1 MKKRNYLI
9 LIALF
14 SWTGLA
20 GSYEI
25 LPADEAE
32 QDCYGKAMV
41 GLDSVINSRLGVPAE
56 HALELARVQT
66 KNASNHRY
74 SQDMLRTILDA
85 YLWEQ
90 SPHSYAV
97 KIFYRC
103 ASERGSS
110 LHSAKN
116 DWLNGD

>member
-9 LIALF
+9 VIALF
-14 SWTGLA
+14 SWAGLA
-20 GSYEI
+20 YSYDI
-25 LPADEAE
+25 LPADETE
-32 QDCYGKAMV
+32 QDCYGRAMV

-56 HALELARVQT
+56 HALELAKVQSRNT
-66 KNASNHRY
+66 SNPRY

-90 SPHSYAV
+90 SPHTYAV

-103 ASERGSS
+103 AAERGSS
-110 LHSAKN
+110 LHNARN

>member
-1 MKKRNYLI
+1 MKTRNCLI
-9 LIALF
+9 LIALLA
-14 SWTGLA
+14 WTGLA
-20 GSYEI
+20 YGYES
-25 LPADEAE
+25 LTVDKGE

-66 KNASNHRY
+66 KNATNHRY

-103 ASERGSS
+103 AAERGSP

-116 DWLNGD
+116 DWLTGD